1 MFGKTK
7 TTNKT
12 SYPETFYLNFEYA
25 TMAMDFETRKFLEQ
39 LRCGKAYKG
48 RYIDSYGMNL
58 ELEAFKGVKLSS
70 NYFST
75 EPCRWLPNE
84 KKDLSFPLARVGL
97 IFYC

>member
-48 RYIDSYGMNL
+48 RYIDSYGMKL

-75 EPCRWLPNE
+75 EPCR
-84 KKDLSFPLARVGL
+84 
-97 IFYC
+97 

>member
-39 LRCGKAYKG
+39 LHCGKAYKG
-48 RYIDSYGMNL
+48 RYIDS
-58 ELEAFKGVKLSS
+58 
-70 NYFST
+70 
-75 EPCRWLPNE
+75 
-84 KKDLSFPLARVGL
+84 
-97 IFYC
+97 

>member
-1 MFGKTK
+1 MFGKKK

-25 TMAMDFETRKFLEQ
+25 TMAMDYETRKFLDQ
-39 LRCGKAYKG
+39 LHCGKAYKG
-48 RYIDSYGMNL
+48 RYIDSCGVKL

-75 EPCRWLPNE
+75 DSRHWLPNT
-84 KKDLSFPLARVGL
+84 KLPLVGEFCSL
-97 IFYC
+97 I